1 MNDAF
6 KKIFEYIHTDII
18 AKAEL
23 NMLMQLFRVVIESI
37 KQTGLEINTFT
48 KKNLRRKTDMQFST
62 SWKCF
67 RTTKERWWL
76 SLIPFPKKN
85 WQ

>member
-6 KKIFEYIHTDII
+6 EKIFEYIHTDII

-37 KQTGLEINTFT
+37 KQTGLEINIFT
-48 KKNLRRKTDMQFST
+48 KK
-62 SWKCF
+62 
-67 RTTKERWWL
+67 
-76 SLIPFPKKN
+76 I
-85 WQ
+85 